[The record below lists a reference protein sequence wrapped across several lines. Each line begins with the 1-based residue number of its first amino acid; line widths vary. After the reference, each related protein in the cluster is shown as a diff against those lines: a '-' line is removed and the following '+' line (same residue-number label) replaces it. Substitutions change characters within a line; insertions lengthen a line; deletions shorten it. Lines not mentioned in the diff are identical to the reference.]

1 MMKTYTVAKAASKG
15 IVMGKAFVAVQE
27 DLTAD
32 SRSIKDSEREMEWLK
47 FQKAVKDA
55 VEDLRVLAKDSDI
68 FAAHLDVAEDTVLHD
83 SVELKI
89 NSENKNAQLALEE
102 TYHVRSER
110 NQEQSFRR
118 HQRRCDCCCGRSGT
132 F

>member
-1 MMKTYTVAKAASKG
+1 MMKTFTVAKAASKG

-32 SRSIKDSEREMEWLK
+32 TRSIKDSEREMEWLK

-83 SVELKI
+83 SCLLYT
-89 NSENKNAQLALEE
+89 SPSPRDA
-102 TYHVRSER
+102 
-110 NQEQSFRR
+110 
-118 HQRRCDCCCGRSGT
+118 
-132 F
+132 